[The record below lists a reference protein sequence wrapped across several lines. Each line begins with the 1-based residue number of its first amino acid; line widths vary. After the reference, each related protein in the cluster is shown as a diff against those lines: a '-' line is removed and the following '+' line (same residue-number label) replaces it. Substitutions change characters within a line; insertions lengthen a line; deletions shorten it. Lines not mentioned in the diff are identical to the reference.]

1 LAEGAF
7 IIKDPVKT
15 PDILKRYKESGDPDL
30 RNDLVIRY
38 SYIAKTVAQQ
48 MRGIASNYADVEDI
62 VNQGVLTLIDCIERF
77 EPDKEVK
84 FESYAFMR
92 IRGAI
97 IDFIRKQDWR
107 PRRVR
112 KTAKEVAAAYD
123 ELSNTLLRE
132 PTDKEISSF
141 LNISEDELQKHYSEF
156 SRAMVVSFESM
167 LENASQT
174 DILPD
179 LSDGMDQPE
188 QTLFKQ
194 ELKEQLVMAI
204 DELTER
210 EKLVISLYYYEN
222 LKLAEISKVL
232 GVSESRV
239 CQIHSK
245 ALGKLKDKMDCYVK
259 G

>member
-1 LAEGAF
+1 MREGASA
-7 IIKDPVKT
+7 VKK
-15 PDILKRYKESGDPDL
+15 PDAEDLLKRYKETGDADL
-30 RNDLVIRY
+30 RNELVLKY
-38 SYIAKTVAQQ
+38 SYIAKTVAHQ
-48 MRGIASNYADVEDI
+48 MRGIVSNYADVEDI
-62 VNQGVLTLIDCIERF
+62 VNQGILTLIDCIERF

-92 IRGAI
+92 IRGAV
-97 IDFIRKQDWR
+97 IDFVRKQDWR

-123 ELSNTLLRE
+123 ELSNTLMRE
-132 PTDKEISSF
+132 PTDKEISDF
-141 LNISEDELQKHYSEF
+141 LNISEDELARHYSEF

-167 LENASQT
+167 LETASQEESMPSLVN
-174 DILPD
+174 DQ
-179 LSDGMDQPE
+179 GQPE
-188 QTLFKQ
+188 QSYFRK
-194 ELKEQLVMAI
+194 ELKDQLVTAI
-204 DELTER
+204 DELSER
-210 EKLVISLYYYEN
+210 ERLVVSLYYYEN

-245 ALGKLKDKMDCYVK
+245 ALGRLKDKIDLYLK